1 MEPIK
6 DVQRTDNVS
15 RYLDGKHLRTDPFGG
30 NRAGERAYRRTER
43 IVAALHLLTNHLPQS
58 EAVRASIR
66 NESLVLIDH
75 ILALRDEMRSSES
88 TAVLNA
94 QSSIRKLIS
103 LIRIAAV
110 AGFISL
116 PNADIVIDALDELGN
131 FIQASEK
138 SAFAERVTIS
148 KEELLDVHAQ
158 ITRSISTRY
167 IKDKK
172 DNTNLK
178 DTIAVKDTQN
188 ASLAMS
194 VSVRRQ
200 SIIEVLRSGGSLG
213 IRDIAGALPEYSEKM
228 IQRELLELVAG
239 GSVRKSGLKRWSRY
253 ALATI

>member
-66 NESLVLIDH
+66 NV
-75 ILALRDEMRSSES
+75 
-88 TAVLNA
+88 
-94 QSSIRKLIS
+94 IS

-167 IKDKK
+167 VKDKK

-178 DTIAVKDTQN
+178 DTIAVKDTHN